1 MKKVKDP
8 NRLRFTD
15 YFGTTAMSLCEGIT
29 AGLMTSWFMVYL
41 TDYAGLGTW
50 GASLGAALLM
60 FGRLFDAVN
69 DPIEAWIMDRAK
81 VGKHGKYKPFILLSI
96 VMIAL
101 GVGALFFIPEGITG
115 SPVAV
120 AIWVIL
126 GYLLYDIGYSFF
138 APNLIYRTL
147 TTDQV
152 SRSKLIIGPR
162 MVGMIMGMVTGS
174 LISIVQGVN
183 AGIGNMHT
191 AFGVTV
197 LIMVASTGLISLLGA
212 GILKEKF
219 HAEEENKEEPVKVLD
234 IFRVLKHNKALS
246 NMTLS
251 VVFSGFI
258 WTFLFAT
265 MLYYVKWAYCADL
278 TTGAVNAETY
288 GMLSLIGSMMMFLPL
303 IIGTIIATPLM
314 KAMKSAMRLHRT
326 LMLVEGVVGF
336 LLFILHI
343 VGILPNVPVLFF
355 GLLAITATCIGIDY
369 IPQETIN
376 LECMDYEVYVAGKDR
391 SALCNAVNKFVNK
404 LQAAFASGI
413 VGIVLTAIGYQV
425 DSATDTYLGE
435 LSAIPS
441 LLGWFIVIMGLVPGI
456 LGIIAWI
463 ILGKYPITDEIR
475 AKMKE
480 LVGKK

>member
-8 NRLRFTD
+8 NRLRFKD
-15 YFGTTAMSLCEGIT
+15 YFGTTTMSLCEGIT

-50 GASLGAALLM
+50 GASLGTALLM

-81 VGKHGKYKPFILLSI
+81 VGKHGKYKPFIILSI
-96 VMIAL
+96 IMLAV
-101 GVGALFFIPEGITG
+101 GVGSLFFIPEGITG
-115 SPVAV
+115 NPVAV
-120 AIWVIL
+120 AVWVIV

-162 MVGMIMGMVTGS
+162 IIGMMMGMVTGS

-183 AGIGNMHT
+183 ASIGNMHT

-197 LIMVASTGLISLLGA
+197 IMMVGICGLISLLGI
-212 GILKEKF
+212 GVLKEKY
-219 HAEEENKEEPVKVLD
+219 HAEESEEEQVKIGD

-278 TTGAVNAETY
+278 TTGAVDAASY
-288 GMLSLIGSMMMFLPL
+288 GMLSLIGSMMMFMPL

-314 KAMKSAMRLHRT
+314 KALKSAMKLHRI
-326 LMLVEGVVGF
+326 LMLVEGIVGVALF
-336 LLFILHI
+336 VLHLL
-343 VGILPNVPVLFF
+343 GILPNSPAIFF
-355 GLLAITATCIGIDY
+355 ALLAITATCIGIDY

-376 LECMDYEVYVAGKDR
+376 LECMDYEVYISGKDR

-413 VGIVLTAIGYQV
+413 VGIILTAIGYQV

-435 LSAIPS
+435 LAAIPN
-441 LLGWFIVIMGLVPGI
+441 LLNWFIIIMGLVPGI
-456 LGIIAWI
+456 LGIIAWL
-463 ILGKYPITDEIR
+463 ILGKYPINDEIR
-475 AKMKE
+475 EKMKA
-480 LVGKK
+480 LLNKQ

>member
-1 MKKVKDP
+1 MKKAKKVKD
-8 NRLRFTD
+8 LRFRD
-15 YFGTTAMSLCEGIT
+15 YFGTTTMALCEGIT
-29 AGLMTSWFMVYL
+29 AALMTSWFMVYL
-41 TDYAGLGTW
+41 TDYAGLGAW
-50 GASLGAALLM
+50 GASLGAGLLM

-96 VMIAL
+96 LMMAV
-101 GVGALFFIPEGITG
+101 GVSALFFIPSGITS
-115 SPVAV
+115 SPVGVAV
-120 AIWVIL
+120 WVIV

-162 MVGMIMGMVTGS
+162 MIGMLTGMVTGS
-174 LISIVQGVN
+174 LISMVQGVN
-183 AGIGNMHT
+183 ANFDNMHT

-197 LIMVASTGLISLLGA
+197 LAMVGICGLVSLFGASLI
-212 GILKEKF
+212 KEKY
-219 HAEEENKEEPVKVLD
+219 HAEEENKEEQIKILD

-278 TTGAVNAETY
+278 TTGAVDAATY
-288 GMLSLIGSMMMFLPL
+288 GSLSLIGSMMMFMPL
-303 IIGTIIATPLM
+303 IIGTVIATPLM
-314 KAMKSAMRLHRT
+314 KACKSAMKLHRI
-326 LMLVEGVVGF
+326 LMMVEGAVG
-336 LLFILHI
+336 LALFVLHI
-343 VGILPNVPVLFF
+343 VGILPNVPGLFF

-376 LECMDYEVYVAGKDR
+376 LECMDYEVYVSGKDR

-435 LSAIPS
+435 LSAIPN
-441 LLGWFIVIMGLVPGI
+441 LLTWFIIIMGLIPGI
-456 LGIIAWI
+456 LGVIAWI
-463 ILGKYPITDEIR
+463 ILGKYPINDEIR
-475 AKMKE
+475 EKMKA